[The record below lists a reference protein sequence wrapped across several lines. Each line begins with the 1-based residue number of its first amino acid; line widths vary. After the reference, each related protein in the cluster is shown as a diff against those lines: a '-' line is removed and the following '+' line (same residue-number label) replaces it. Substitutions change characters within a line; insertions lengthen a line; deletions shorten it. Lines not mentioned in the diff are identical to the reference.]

1 VAGTVPEQWIW
12 VGRGSDWGG
21 HTITKV
27 DIAALLALIA
37 ALISGVGDVVRQRS
51 AQEVTD
57 EEVGHVEL
65 LRMSLS
71 DAKWWL
77 GAVAAVASAALQAV
91 ALALGSVVL
100 VQALQVTALL
110 FALPVYAYLTKQA
123 LTRREWAWAVVLA
136 GAVAVF
142 VTVGD
147 PDAGYQRASLAT
159 WAVVAVVIGPAMVL
173 CVLAARIWSGS
184 VAAVLLAVVSASAWA
199 LFAVLTKGIVD
210 VLDGGLLALLRSPDL
225 YAWLLVAAIGTVFQ
239 QSAFRAGAL
248 TASLPT
254 MTVAEPVVASL
265 LGVTVLGESF
275 GADGPQLLVLVASV
289 AVVLVATA
297 ALARG
302 EAATMAAA
310 EEAAAEPVLSEVF
323 SEEDVSTV
331 RLPRER
337 FVLVP
342 LPADA

>member
-1 VAGTVPEQWIW
+1 
-12 VGRGSDWGG
+12 
-21 HTITKV
+21 
-27 DIAALLALIA
+27 
-37 ALISGVGDVVRQRS
+37 
-51 AQEVTD
+51 
-57 EEVGHVEL
+57 
-65 LRMSLS
+65 MSLR

-123 LTRREWAWAVVLA
+123 LTRREWLWAVVLA

-142 VTVGD
+142 VVVGD
-147 PDAGYQRASLAT
+147 PDAGYQRASLVT

-184 VAAVLLAVVSASAWA
+184 VTAVLLAVVSASGWA

-210 VLDGGLLALLRSPDL
+210 VLDGGLLALLRSPEL
-225 YAWLLVAAIGTVFQ
+225 YAWLLVAAIGTMFQ

-275 GADGPQLLVLVASV
+275 GADGTGVLVLVASV

-302 EAATMAAA
+302 EAATMAAS
-310 EEAAAEPVLSEVF
+310 EEAAAEPVF
-323 SEEDVSTV
+323 GAEDVSTV

>member
-1 VAGTVPEQWIW
+1 
-12 VGRGSDWGG
+12 
-21 HTITKV
+21 
-27 DIAALLALIA
+27 
-37 ALISGVGDVVRQRS
+37 VVRQRS

-65 LRMSLS
+65 LRMSLR

-123 LTRREWAWAVVLA
+123 LTRREWLWAVVLA

-142 VTVGD
+142 VVVGD
-147 PDAGYQRASLAT
+147 PDAAYQRASLVT

-210 VLDGGLLALLRSPDL
+210 VLDGGLLALLRSPEL
-225 YAWLLVAAIGTVFQ
+225 YAWLLVAAIGTMFQ

-275 GADGPQLLVLVASV
+275 GADGTGVLVLVASV

-302 EAATMAAA
+302 EAATMAAS
-310 EEAAAEPVLSEVF
+310 EEAAAEPVF
-323 SEEDVSTV
+323 GAEDVSTV